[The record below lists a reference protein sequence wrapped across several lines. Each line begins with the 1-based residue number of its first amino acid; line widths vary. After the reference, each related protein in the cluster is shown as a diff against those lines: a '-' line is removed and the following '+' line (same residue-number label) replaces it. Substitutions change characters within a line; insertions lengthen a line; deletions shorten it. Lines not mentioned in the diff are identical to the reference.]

1 MVRVFATLRRPPVRR
16 LRLYAQGASSM
27 EMTRQRRSAL
37 TQLITNGYAYK
48 PQMHLGRA
56 KSFICIYAFEP
67 CADCCH
73 LVRLSKTGL
82 IHSRCVRWVGAAPW
96 NSGTHNKLPD
106 PATYSEQVLEGIS
119 FHSTMFFSRCIL
131 LSHLGGQARGKFST
145 DSVVILVKR
154 KLTQLSLNQSHKNRQ
169 FDGTSTT

>member
-106 PATYSEQVLEGIS
+106 PATYSETPKHESDRRWVGLAFTCRS
-119 FHSTMFFSRCIL
+119 RRHSTTNSTGPDFSPY
-131 LSHLGGQARGKFST
+131 HLG
-145 DSVVILVKR
+145 
-154 KLTQLSLNQSHKNRQ
+154 SLCCVECFRSNS
-169 FDGTSTT
+169 DA

>member
-1 MVRVFATLRRPPVRR
+1 MVLLARGFAALRRHPFGR

-96 NSGTHNKLPD
+96 NSGTHDKWTRRF
-106 PATYSEQVLEGIS
+106 TYSEQVLEGIS
-119 FHSTMFFSRCIL
+119 FHSTPEIMAHHRYWP
-131 LSHLGGQARGKFST
+131 RGFGSCT
-145 DSVVILVKR
+145 
-154 KLTQLSLNQSHKNRQ
+154 
-169 FDGTSTT
+169 